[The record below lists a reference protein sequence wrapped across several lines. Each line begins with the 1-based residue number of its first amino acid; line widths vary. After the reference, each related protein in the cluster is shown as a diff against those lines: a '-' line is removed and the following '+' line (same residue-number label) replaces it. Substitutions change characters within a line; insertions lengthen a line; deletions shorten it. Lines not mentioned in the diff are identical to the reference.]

1 MAVQSQAVLRGP
13 RSAPRE
19 GAHVLASS
27 HLLTP
32 PAAAVAAS
40 SSNKNGRQRVPG
52 LAATAFPLRLN
63 LKKGDIGRGM
73 RGGHAADP
81 YPCHR
86 DHPLA
91 SHRAGD

>member
-1 MAVQSQAVLRGP
+1 MFW
-13 RSAPRE
+13 
-19 GAHVLASS
+19 ASS

-63 LKKGDIGRGM
+63 LKKGTSGVE
-73 RGGHAADP
+73 
-81 YPCHR
+81 
-86 DHPLA
+86 
-91 SHRAGD
+91 